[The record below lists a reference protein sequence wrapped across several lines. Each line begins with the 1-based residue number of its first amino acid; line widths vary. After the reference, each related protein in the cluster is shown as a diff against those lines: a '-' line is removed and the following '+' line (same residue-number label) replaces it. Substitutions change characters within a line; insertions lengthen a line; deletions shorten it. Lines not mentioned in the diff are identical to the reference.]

1 MDHNPSQ
8 DGTTEEKAPN
18 TASEEKKTDTLD
30 TEQMPIEKEIVQS
43 QVDDGKVRDLLGK
56 SETDLNALDYEAD
69 KDEKFEQPES
79 TITVQRV
86 EIEHKD
92 TEKSSKFN
100 KLGDN
105 VEKSGKKD
113 GDLKKTERRRKSR
126 SRSRSRSRDKRSRD
140 RDRRHGSRGRNDR
153 RVHNR
158 RREYSP
164 YRDNRRRDSQR
175 FKRNRSP
182 SNDRSRRQRH
192 RDSRY

>member
-1 MDHNPSQ
+1 MDHNPAQ
-8 DGTTEEKAPN
+8 DGPAGEKASN
-18 TASEEKKTDTLD
+18 TASEEKKNDTQD
-30 TEQMPIEKEIVQS
+30 TEQMPIEKDIVQS
-43 QVDDGKVRDLLGK
+43 QVQDGKVGDLLGK

-79 TITVQRV
+79 TVTVQRV
-86 EIEHKD
+86 EIEYKEN
-92 TEKSSKFN
+92 EKSSKLN
-100 KLGDN
+100 KRGDS

-113 GDLKKTERRRKSR
+113 GDSKKTERRRRSR

-164 YRDNRRRDSQR
+164 HRDNRRRDPQR

-192 RDSRY
+192 RDSR